1 MMTLFVQKDG
11 EFAVAEAN
19 DVLACAHELV
29 AYYYRCGEPVLDDPA
44 KTDAFLRLH
53 LGIKE
58 YEVFGLLHLN
68 TAHRLIAMQDLFR
81 GTLNRCS
88 VYARE
93 VVRSV
98 LNHNSAY
105 VVLYHNHPSGHAQP
119 TNADLEITDTVRSA
133 LNLIEVPV
141 LDHLIVRDRVFSF
154 KRAKLL

>member
-1 MMTLFVQKDG
+1 MMPLFVQKDG
-11 EFAVAEAN
+11 EFEVAEAN
-19 DVLACAHELV
+19 DVLACAHELM
-29 AYYYRCGEPVLDDPA
+29 AYYYRCREPVLSDPP
-44 KTDAFLRLH
+44 KTEAFLRLH
-53 LGIKE
+53 LGLKE

-68 TAHRLIAMQDLFR
+68 TAHRLIAMEDLFR

-98 LNHNSAY
+98 LHHNSAC

-133 LNLIEVPV
+133 LALIEVPV
-141 LDHLIVRDRVFSF
+141 LDHLIVGDRVFSF
-154 KRAKLL
+154 HRAKLL